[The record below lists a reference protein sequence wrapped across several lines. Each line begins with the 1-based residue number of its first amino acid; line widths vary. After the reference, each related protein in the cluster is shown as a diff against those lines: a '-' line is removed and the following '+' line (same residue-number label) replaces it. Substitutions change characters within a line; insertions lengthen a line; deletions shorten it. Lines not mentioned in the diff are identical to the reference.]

1 MKALVAYGHSVDDL
15 RIAERPIP
23 EIGED
28 DVLLRVRAAG
38 ICGSDIGRW
47 IIGPS
52 KEPFTSEPYVGG
64 HEFAGEV
71 VAVGSRVTA
80 WKVGDRAVSDNT
92 ADVCGVCVACSKG
105 DYLNCLTR
113 KAIGYPG
120 NDGGFAEYVRIPG
133 SILRVNPNALM
144 RIPDNVSYEE
154 ASILDPVCNAY
165 QAVVQQSHLLPGDD
179 VLIYGPGPLGLFGV
193 QFAKLIGCRNII
205 VVGTPS
211 DQATRLDI
219 AKKYGAT
226 HILISGV
233 DDIPAR
239 VKEICGPLGLGTAF
253 DFAGP
258 AVVVEQA
265 IQILRKGGEIIRIG
279 IHRHPTETANYVPM
293 ISKAITMRGHM
304 GYDTITWINVLRLLE
319 AGMIDVKSEITH
331 ELPLDE
337 WRKGMD
343 LMATQQAVKVVLHP

>member
-1 MKALVAYGHSVDDL
+1 MKALVAFGNSVDDL
-15 RIAERPIP
+15 RLTDWPIP
-23 EIGED
+23 EVGED
-28 DVLLRVRAAG
+28 DVLVKVKAAG

-52 KEPFTSEPYVGG
+52 KVPFTSDPYVGG

-71 VAVGSRVTA
+71 VEVGRRVTA
-80 WKVGDRAVSDNT
+80 WKPGDRVVSDNT
-92 ADVCGVCVACSKG
+92 AEVCGVCTACARG
-105 DYLNCLTR
+105 DYLNCRDR
-113 KAIGYPG
+113 KAIGYAG
-120 NDGGFAEYVRIPG
+120 HDGGFAEYVRIPG
-133 SILRVNPNALM
+133 EILRINPNTLM
-144 RIPDNVSYEE
+144 QIPASVSYDE
-154 ASILDPVCNAY
+154 ASIMDPVCNAY

-211 DQATRLDI
+211 DQALRLDI
-219 AKKYGAT
+219 ARKYGAT

-233 DDIPAR
+233 DDVPAR

-293 ISKAITMRGHM
+293 ISKAITIRGHM
-304 GYDTITWINVLRLLE
+304 GYDTISWINALRLLE

-331 ELPLDE
+331 VLPLDQ
-337 WRKGMD
+337 WREGMD
-343 LMATQQAVKVVLHP
+343 LMAAQAAVKVVLHP

>member
-1 MKALVAYGHSVDDL
+1 MKALVAYGNTVDDL
-15 RIAERPIP
+15 RLTDIPIP

-28 DVLLRVRAAG
+28 DVLVRVRAAG

-52 KEPFTSEPYVGG
+52 KAPFTTPYVGG

-71 VAVGSRVTA
+71 AAVGARVTR
-80 WKVGDRAVSDNT
+80 WKVGDRVVSDNT
-92 ADVCGVCVACSKG
+92 AQVCGTCVACSRG
-105 DYLNCLTR
+105 DYLNCRSR

-133 SILRVNPNALM
+133 TILRINPNSLM
-144 RIPDNVSYEE
+144 RIPDGVSFDE

-165 QAVVQQSHLLPGDD
+165 QAVVEQSHLLPGDD
-179 VLIYGPGPLGLFGV
+179 ALIYGPGPLGLFGV
-193 QFAKLIGCRNII
+193 QFAKIIGCRNII

-211 DQATRLDI
+211 DKAVRLDV

-233 DDIPAR
+233 DDIPAE
-239 VKEICGPLGLGTAF
+239 VAKICGELGIGTIF

-258 AVVVEQA
+258 AAITEQA
-265 IQILRKGGEIIRIG
+265 IQILRNGGEVIRIG
-279 IHRHPTETANYVPM
+279 IHRHPQETGNYVPM
-293 ISKAITMRGHM
+293 ISKAITMQGHM
-304 GYDTITWINVLRLLE
+304 GYDTISWINSLRLLE
-319 AGMIDVKSEITH
+319 AGMLDVKSEITH
-331 ELPLDE
+331 VLPLDE
-337 WRKGMD
+337 WRRGMD
-343 LMATQQAVKVVLHP
+343 LMAKQEAIKVVLHP